1 MIGFG
6 IFLHAAQTESLSIC
20 SGTGTLIASNR
31 PSRPP
36 SGASESYA
44 TLPPIHEEVQVE
56 CVCTCLFISHT
67 IIRSPRNIKFVLSVL
82 GTSNFLLNTV
92 KFLQKIL

>member
-56 CVCTCLFISHT
+56 CVCTKVKFREISLTCLTRLH
-67 IIRSPRNIKFVLSVL
+67 L
-82 GTSNFLLNTV
+82 GTFEFSRTF
-92 KFLQKIL
+92 F